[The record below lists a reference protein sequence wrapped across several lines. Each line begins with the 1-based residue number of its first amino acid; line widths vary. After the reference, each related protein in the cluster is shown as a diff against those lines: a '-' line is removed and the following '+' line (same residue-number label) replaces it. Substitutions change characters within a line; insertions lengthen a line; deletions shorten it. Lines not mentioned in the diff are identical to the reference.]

1 MQIWNLKR
9 KDMLRRN
16 LIKFGIIIRNPKL
29 IVNLFNFDKTLFLFS
44 IKIKICKKKSMKNTN

>member
-44 IKIKICKKKSMKNTN
+44 IKIKICKKNL